1 MNEFLSYHFYV
12 YFKIE
17 GYIAAV
23 LSKECAQAER
33 GMPKYDKNLDPH
45 SLFPLRCKASAISDA
60 KVCCRTYPLWE
71 PLGDTSLVSAL
82 GSPLPFVLTTFI

>member
-1 MNEFLSYHFYV
+1 MNEFLRYHFHI

-33 GMPKYDKNLDPH
+33 GMPRYDKNLNTTPYSIQGVRLAPFLMQRYAVVH
-45 SLFPLRCKASAISDA
+45 TL
-60 KVCCRTYPLWE
+60 
-71 PLGDTSLVSAL
+71 LGTAR
-82 GSPLPFVLTTFI
+82 